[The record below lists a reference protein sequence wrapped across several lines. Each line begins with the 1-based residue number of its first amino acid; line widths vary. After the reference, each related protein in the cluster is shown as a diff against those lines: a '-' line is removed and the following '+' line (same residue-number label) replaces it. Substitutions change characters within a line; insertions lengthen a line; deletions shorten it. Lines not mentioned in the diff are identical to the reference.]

1 MNLVQI
7 LLLNFIINIIKIET
21 SHIHRDINASEASII
36 HEIIAEFRNKRDS
49 TVIKTEKKDPLT
61 TPPRSL
67 NDIQN
72 PPEPLKHYDREI
84 HESDI
89 LKYCVKHDRIHA
101 YKVPKFMITEEK
113 FSCHEK
119 YIEIH
124 YEYYDDSKITL
135 NMKKGFISN
144 DSNCIF
150 ERQEPNLNC
159 KKIKR

>member
-1 MNLVQI
+1 MNLLQI
-7 LLLNFIINIIKIET
+7 VLLNFIINIIKIET

-124 YEYYDDSKITL
+124 KYSETL
-135 NMKKGFISN
+135 EFNAYQIEIESN
-144 DSNCIF
+144 RI
-150 ERQEPNLNC
+150 EPNRNEPNRIENQ
-159 KKIKR
+159 KKFPYA